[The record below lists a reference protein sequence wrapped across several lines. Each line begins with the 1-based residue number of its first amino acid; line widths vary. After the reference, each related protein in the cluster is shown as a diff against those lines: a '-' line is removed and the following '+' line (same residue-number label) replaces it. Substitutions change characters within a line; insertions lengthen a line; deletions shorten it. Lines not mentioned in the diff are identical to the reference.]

1 MSALMRFCLVLLC
14 LLGPLIALLALMPL
28 AIRAQQGAVRY
39 SLRQERAVEAERSA
53 NLRFEISDLKTAGA
67 DGAGH
72 LGGGD

>member
-1 MSALMRFCLVLLC
+1 MSPLMRFCLALLC

-28 AIRAQQGAVRY
+28 AIRAQQGAVRD
-39 SLRQERAVEAERSA
+39 SVRQERAVEAERSA